1 MAELG
6 QLARQ
11 ARLVVVAA
19 LEPLALMLPLLQ
31 WRALVVLDLQRLL
44 AAPLRLSLVEVV
56 GTLVV
61 EQRVLA
67 AQVAAV
73 RGH

>member
-1 MAELG
+1 
-6 QLARQ
+6 
-11 ARLVVVAA
+11 
-19 LEPLALMLPLLQ
+19 MLPLVQ
-31 WRALVVLDLQRLL
+31 SRALVVLDLQRLL
-44 AAPLRLSLVEVV
+44 AAPLRLLLVEVV

-67 AQVAAV
+67 AQVVAV